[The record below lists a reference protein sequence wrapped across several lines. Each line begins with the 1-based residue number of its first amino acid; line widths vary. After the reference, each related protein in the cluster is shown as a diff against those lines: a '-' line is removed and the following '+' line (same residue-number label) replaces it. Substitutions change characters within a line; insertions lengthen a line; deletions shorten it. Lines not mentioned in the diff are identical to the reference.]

1 MARIE
6 GQVTGLKKAM
16 DGGEFDRELEEA
28 AGVLGDLGLGEY
40 NTKDALKGAI
50 DAALDDA
57 DKLLVEPDL

>member
-1 MARIE
+1 
-6 GQVTGLKKAM
+6 M